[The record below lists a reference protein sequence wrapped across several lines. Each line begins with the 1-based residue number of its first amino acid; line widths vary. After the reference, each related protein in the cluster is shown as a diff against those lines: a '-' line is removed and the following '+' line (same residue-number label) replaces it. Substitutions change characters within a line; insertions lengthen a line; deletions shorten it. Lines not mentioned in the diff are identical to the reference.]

1 MELKGVNMRVGFNMP
16 IDTDVLILGA
26 SSIPEEDYLN
36 LANEVGDSLADI
48 YTLVWSRALNPAD
61 TAAFVKSIENEPN
74 KDELIYQR
82 AINCIDNAGFIIVD
96 ISSASTGMGLEVGY
110 LLANL
115 EKQKKHVAFIAKK
128 GSKISPHITGMY
140 KKVTGNKV
148 CEVCFYLEPKQM
160 VDAVRATAAYDNY
173 KTERDFNNTY

>member
-1 MELKGVNMRVGFNMP
+1 MKTVFNMP

-26 SSIPEEDYLN
+26 SSIPEEDYLR
-36 LANEVGDSLADI
+36 LADDVGDGLADL
-48 YTLVWSRALNPAD
+48 YALVWSRALNPAD
-61 TAAFVKSIENEPN
+61 TSAFVKSIENEPD
-74 KDELIYQR
+74 KDELIYKR
-82 AINCIDNAGFIIVD
+82 AIKCIDNASFIIVD

-115 EKQKKHVAFIAKK
+115 EKQKKHIAFIAKE

-140 KKVTGNKV
+140 KKVTGAKL
-148 CEVCFYLEPKQM
+148 CEVCFYKEPKKM
-160 VDAVRATAAYDNY
+160 FDAVRATAAYDNY